1 MNIMGRRQRFDII
14 ADILK
19 IAAMGTKK
27 TRLVYLSNL
36 NFTILKDYLDLLLK
50 KELIELSDEEYCTT
64 LKGFLFLEKYVEIQK
79 LLKNGKDT
87 LKNEIKAEIQDISL
101 NTLE

>member
-1 MNIMGRRQRFDII
+1 MGRRQKYDII

-36 NFTILKDYLDLLLK
+36 NFTILKDYLDFLVK
-50 KELIELSDEEYCTT
+50 KELIEFSDEELFTT
-64 LKGFLFLEKYVEIQK
+64 LKGFLFVEKYVEIQK
-79 LLKNGKDT
+79 LLRDENYT
-87 LKNEIKAEIQDISL
+87 LKLEAEPEIQDISR
-101 NTLE
+101 

>member
-1 MNIMGRRQRFDII
+1 MGRRQKYDII

-50 KELIELSDEEYCTT
+50 KELLEFSDGELFTT
-64 LKGFLFLEKYVEIQK
+64 LKGFLFVEKYVEIQK
-79 LLKNGKDT
+79 LLKDETYT
-87 LKNEIKAEIQDISL
+87 LKLEVKPEIQEVSQ
-101 NTLE
+101 

>member
-1 MNIMGRRQRFDII
+1 MGRRQKYDII

-19 IAAMGTKK
+19 TAAMGTKK

-50 KELIELSDEEYCTT
+50 TELLEFSEDELFTT
-64 LKGFLFLEKYVEIQK
+64 LKGFLFVEKYVEIQK
-79 LLKNGKDT
+79 LLKDESYT
-87 LKNEIKAEIQDISL
+87 LKLEGKPEIQEVSQ
-101 NTLE
+101 

>member
-1 MNIMGRRQRFDII
+1 MGRRQKYDII

-19 IAAMGTKK
+19 TAAMGTKK

-50 KELIELSDEEYCTT
+50 KELLEFSDEEIFTT
-64 LKGFLFLEKYVEIQK
+64 WKGFLFVEKYVEIQE
-79 LLKNGKDT
+79 LLEDESYT
-87 LKNEIKAEIQDISL
+87 LKLDVKSELQEVPQRNI
-101 NTLE
+101 T

>member
-1 MNIMGRRQRFDII
+1 MGRRQKYDII
-14 ADILK
+14 AEILK

-50 KELIELSDEEYCTT
+50 KEFLEFSDEELFTT
-64 LKGFLFLEKYVEIQK
+64 LKGFLFVEKYVEIQK
-79 LLKNGKDT
+79 LLKDEKFT
-87 LKNEIKAEIQDISL
+87 LKLEVKPEIQEVSQ
-101 NTLE
+101 

>member
-1 MNIMGRRQRFDII
+1 MGRRQKYDII

-19 IAAMGTKK
+19 TAAMGTKK

-50 KELIELSDEEYCTT
+50 KELLEFSDEELFTT
-64 LKGFLFLEKYVEIQK
+64 LKGFLFVEKYVEIQK
-79 LLKNGKDT
+79 LLKDENYT
-87 LKNEIKAEIQDISL
+87 LKLEVKPELQEVSQRNIS
-101 NTLE
+101 

>member
-1 MNIMGRRQRFDII
+1 MGRRQKYDII

-50 KELIELSDEEYCTT
+50 KELLEFSDGELFTT
-64 LKGFLFLEKYVEIQK
+64 LKGFLFVEKYVEIQK
-79 LLKNGKDT
+79 LLKDENYT
-87 LKNEIKAEIQDISL
+87 LKLEVKPEIQEVSQ
-101 NTLE
+101 